1 MAHNIQIGGADMDEI
16 MQDFKKA
23 LQEAQ
28 RRGINTV
35 KVERQETELDRA
47 VARYK
52 EEQEKAQRLAR
63 FFA

>member
-1 MAHNIQIGGADMDEI
+1 MDEI

-35 KVERQETELDRA
+35 KVDRQETELDRA